1 MTKIWKHLL
10 TQAYVQ
16 VKKDACQPNKN
27 QTQLVKSS
35 RKRPPLFLWL
45 NKQKKSC
52 IYQVVGLKCDFIVR
66 QN

>member
-27 QTQLVKSS
+27 QTQLVSS
-35 RKRPPLFLWL
+35 HQGKGHRRYAENERDPYG
-45 NKQKKSC
+45 KK
-52 IYQVVGLKCDFIVR
+52 ITK
-66 QN
+66 